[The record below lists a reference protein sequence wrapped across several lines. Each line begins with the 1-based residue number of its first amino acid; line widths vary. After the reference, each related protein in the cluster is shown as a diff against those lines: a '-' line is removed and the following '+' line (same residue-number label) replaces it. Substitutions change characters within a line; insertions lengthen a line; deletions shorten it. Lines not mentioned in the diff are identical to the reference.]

1 MKKKPQEINKIYS
14 KLYPS
19 SVVEDDNFFGK
30 NCSMFGI
37 DLKVISL
44 CLKGAIDK
52 CFDLNNGAVLEL
64 DGFRIKKKLTWQMFA
79 NLIFGLSSENLKL
92 SAESARYYIGVLKK
106 TYAKK
111 L

>member
-1 MKKKPQEINKIYS
+1 MKKKPQEIYKIYS

-52 CFDLNNGAVLEL
+52 YFDLNNGAVLEL
-64 DGFRIKKKLTWQMFA
+64 DGFRIKKKLT
-79 NLIFGLSSENLKL
+79 
-92 SAESARYYIGVLKK
+92 
-106 TYAKK
+106 
-111 L
+111 